1 MIRPEFLQRKM
12 QLIADDLE
20 RLVRFK
26 DETLES
32 LTRDDVKLAAVERM
46 LERIVMRA
54 IDINEHL
61 ISELATGEER
71 SSRLAYRDTFLML
84 TGLDVYPRKF
94 AESIAKSAGLRNIL
108 VHDYND
114 IDHRIMHGSIRDCLR
129 DYHRYLEY
137 LTAFLQ
143 RSATEP

>member
-84 TGLDVYPRKF
+84 TGLGVYPRKF

-143 RSATEP
+143 RPATKP